1 MKKLIALLSL
11 QLAFSQ
17 APNKMSFQAYLTN
30 NNGLPVAAGTYEM
43 TFTIYSALTD
53 GNKLWEESQSVSVE
67 NGSVGVMLG
76 SSVPLVDLNGSG
88 FLEITLNNEVLS
100 PRQELGGSLY
110 AITAAFADTA
120 DFVDLSNYKG
130 HIRSVSSDD
139 AKISAFST
147 DASSASYV
155 SLVAQDNNGV
165 QRELRMYN
173 EGNTGGNF
181 RIYDATRNK
190 NLMVIDTS
198 GTVTAFKFVGD
209 GSQLTG
215 VAQAVDTDDQTLS
228 ISGDTLYISEGN
240 SVALTPFKNTA
251 DVSDPLY

>member
-53 GNKLWEESQSVSVE
+53 GNKIWEESQSVSVE

-110 AITAAFADTA
+110 AITAASADTA

-147 DASSASYV
+147 AASSASYV

-173 EGNTGGNF
+173 EGNVGGNF

-215 VAQAVDTDDQTLS
+215 VAQAADTDDQTLS

-240 SVALTPFKNTA
+240 SVALTPIKNT
-251 DVSDPLY
+251 DTVDQTLS